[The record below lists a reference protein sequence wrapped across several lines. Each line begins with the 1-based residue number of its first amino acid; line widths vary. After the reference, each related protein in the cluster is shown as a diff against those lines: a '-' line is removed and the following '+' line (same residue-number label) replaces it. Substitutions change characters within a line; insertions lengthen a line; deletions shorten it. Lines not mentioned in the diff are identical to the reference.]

1 MLVRAA
7 FLVDSNVVL
16 KRVGRI
22 RKCVAA
28 LETIRRTH
36 TKSQFLTDELIQA
49 AAERNLQV
57 AIQSVLDICNH
68 AVADMR
74 LEVPDE
80 ERQAIQILASHKL
93 IPKRLAETLTSMAG
107 MRNVLVHEYLEVD
120 QTLIY
125 ETISGHLG
133 DFDKLIKAILKLL

>member
-1 MLVRAA
+1 
-7 FLVDSNVVL
+7 LVDSNVIL

-22 RKCVAA
+22 RKCVAT

-36 TKSQFLTDELIQA
+36 SESKFMADEMIQA

-68 AVADMR
+68 AVADMK

-80 ERQAIQILASHKL
+80 EKQAFQILASHKL
-93 IPKRLAETLTSMAG
+93 IPKRLAETLTSMIG

-120 QTLIY
+120 HARLYAIMKTNLD
-125 ETISGHLG
+125 
-133 DFDKLIKAILKLL
+133 DFEKLIKAVLKLM